1 MTNATLGMAAR
12 MTRDVIILIADD
24 DAGHARLI
32 EKNLSRAGLANKIL
46 RFEDGQQIL
55 DFLFERGDGPKRSS
69 EAAYFILLDIR
80 MPKVDGVEVLRQLK
94 ADSELRK
101 IPVSMLTTTDDP
113 REVER
118 CHALGCN
125 NYIVKPVDYDK
136 FSEAIRQLGLFV
148 SLVQVP
154 EIHSPA

>member
-1 MTNATLGMAAR
+1 MNNAP
-12 MTRDVIILIADD
+12 MTRDVVILIADD

-32 EKNLSRAGLANKIL
+32 EKNLRRAGLSNPIV

-55 DFLFERGDGPKRSS
+55 DFLFQRGPGPKRSGGTS
-69 EAAYFILLDIR
+69 YLLLLDIR
-80 MPKVDGVEVLRQLK
+80 MPKVDGVEVLRQTK
-94 ADSELRK
+94 ADPELRK

-125 NYIVKPVDYDK
+125 NYIVKPVDYEK
-136 FSEAIRQLGLFV
+136 FSEAIHRLGLFI

-154 EIHSPA
+154 GIDPN

>member
-1 MTNATLGMAAR
+1 MKINSSV
-12 MTRDVIILIADD
+12 TRDVVILIADD

-32 EKNLSRAGLANKIL
+32 EKNLRRAGLSNSIL

-55 DFLFERGDGPKRSS
+55 DFLFQRGEGARRQADTP
-69 EAAYFILLDIR
+69 YLLLLDIR
-80 MPKVDGVEVLRQLK
+80 MPKVDGVEVLRQVK
-94 ADSELRK
+94 ADAELRK
-101 IPVSMLTTTDDP
+101 MSVSMLTTTDDP

-125 NYIVKPVDYDK
+125 NYIVKPVDYER
-136 FSEAIRQLGLFV
+136 FSEAIKNLGLFI

-154 EIHSPA
+154 ELHPK